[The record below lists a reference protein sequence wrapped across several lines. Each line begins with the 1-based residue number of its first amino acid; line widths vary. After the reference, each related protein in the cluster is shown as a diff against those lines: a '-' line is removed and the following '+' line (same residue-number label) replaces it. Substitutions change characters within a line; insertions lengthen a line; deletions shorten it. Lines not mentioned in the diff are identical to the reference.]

1 MAIVSDSLAVGVVF
15 AISLTVIQ
23 RAVGFVRGILF
34 CRYMPDHEL
43 GQWSM
48 VYSFLMLLA
57 PLAVLGLP
65 GSFGRFVEYYMQ
77 RGQAGVFIR
86 RIAKISCVLTL
97 LLAGSMYLLPVTFSQ
112 IMFRS
117 PEHTDIIGCMAFA
130 IVMVSTCNFLFSLM
144 ESLRQIRLV
153 TIMRFVQGVSFAV
166 FGTVFILTWSNGASA
181 ATFGFAIACS
191 LASIPALC
199 FLWKYQNAFA
209 QTGETLTQSAMWK
222 RIAPFAIWL
231 WASNFVH
238 NMFEV
243 ADRYMLVHWSSVPS
257 EVAHGFVGQYHS
269 GRVVPLLLVG
279 IAVVICGLFLPF
291 MTVLWEKGQKREATR
306 QINMTIKLMAIGFT
320 TAAIAIIILSPL
332 LFDVILDGRYDDGLA
347 VLPLTLVYCIWF
359 SLFWMWQTYLWVA
372 EKGKLVFAVTAV
384 GLVTNLALNAL
395 LIPHMELWGAVIA
408 TATATFACVI
418 LVGFA
423 NLYAGGSIDNRIW
436 GLLALPLIAL
446 LPVWLACVILLAVVA
461 ISWKTN
467 FIFDPDDRE
476 IAKGYFAQMKAKLSG
491 GNK

>member
-1 MAIVSDSLAVGVVF
+1 
-15 AISLTVIQ
+15 
-23 RAVGFVRGILF
+23 
-34 CRYMPDHEL
+34 
-43 GQWSM
+43 
-48 VYSFLMLLA
+48 
-57 PLAVLGLP
+57 
-65 GSFGRFVEYYMQ
+65 
-77 RGQAGVFIR
+77 
-86 RIAKISCVLTL
+86 
-97 LLAGSMYLLPVTFSQ
+97 
-112 IMFRS
+112 
-117 PEHTDIIGCMAFA
+117 
-130 IVMVSTCNFLFSLM
+130 
-144 ESLRQIRLV
+144 
-153 TIMRFVQGVSFAV
+153 
-166 FGTVFILTWSNGASA
+166 
-181 ATFGFAIACS
+181 
-191 LASIPALC
+191 
-199 FLWKYQNAFA
+199 
-209 QTGETLTQSAMWK
+209 
-222 RIAPFAIWL
+222 
-231 WASNFVH
+231 
-238 NMFEV
+238 
-243 ADRYMLVHWSSVPS
+243 
-257 EVAHGFVGQYHS
+257 
-269 GRVVPLLLVG
+269 
-279 IAVVICGLFLPF
+279 
-291 MTVLWEKGQKREATR
+291 
-306 QINMTIKLMAIGFT
+306 MAIGFT
-320 TAAIAIIILSPL
+320 TAAIAIITLSPL
-332 LFDVILDGRYDDGLA
+332 LFDIILDGRYDDGLA